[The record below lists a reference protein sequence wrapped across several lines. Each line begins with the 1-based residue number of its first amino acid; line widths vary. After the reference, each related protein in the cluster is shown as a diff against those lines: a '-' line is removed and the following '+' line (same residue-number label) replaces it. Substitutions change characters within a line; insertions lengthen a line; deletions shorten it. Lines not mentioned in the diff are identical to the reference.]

1 MKYMYI
7 YAIVLFVLGFLIKI
21 LNDINKKNN
30 NDNNIIK
37 YLIKKNPMTDTEIK
51 FVKELKKITDINNL
65 IILPQVQLQSIFYTI
80 NNKDITSF
88 NKIKCKSIDFAI
100 VDSDYNYKL
109 FIELDDYTHNRKNRI
124 QRDQFINEL
133 FKTYN
138 LKLKRIKVQNNYNI
152 ENLKNII
159 KEVV

>member
-7 YAIVLFVLGFLIKI
+7 YAIILFVLGLLVKL
-21 LNDINKKNN
+21 LNDKNLNK
-30 NDNNIIK
+30 NDNNIK
-37 YLIKKNPMTDTEIK
+37 YLIKQNPMTDTEIK
-51 FVKELKKITDINNL
+51 FIRELKKITDINNL
-65 IILPQVQLQSIFYTI
+65 IILPQVQLQSIFHTI

-88 NKIKCKSIDFAI
+88 NKIKSKSIDFAI
-100 VDSDYNYKL
+100 VDNNYNYKL
-109 FIELDDYTHNRKNRI
+109 FIELDDYTHNRKNRM

-138 LKLKRIKVQNNYNI
+138 LKLKRIKVQNNYKI
-152 ENLKNII
+152 EDLKNII

>member
-7 YAIVLFVLGFLIKI
+7 YAIILFILGFLIKL
-21 LNDINKKNN
+21 LNDINANN
-30 NDNNIIK
+30 NDNNIK
-37 YLIKKNPMTDTEIK
+37 YLTKQSPMTDTEIK
-51 FVKELKKITDINNL
+51 FIKELKKITDINNL

-80 NNKDITSF
+80 NNKDISSF
-88 NKIKCKSIDFAI
+88 NKIKSKSIDFAI
-100 VDSDYNYKL
+100 VDNNYNYKL

-138 LKLKRIKVQNNYNI
+138 LKLKRIKVQNNYNL
-152 ENLKNII
+152 EELENII

>member
-7 YAIVLFVLGFLIKI
+7 YAIILFVLGLLVKL
-21 LNDINKKNN
+21 LNNKNLNN
-30 NDNNIIK
+30 TDNNIK
-37 YLIKKNPMTDTEIK
+37 YLIKQNPMTETEIK
-51 FVKELKKITDINNL
+51 FIKELKKITDINNL
-65 IILPQVQLQSIFYTI
+65 IILPQVQLQSIFHTI

-88 NKIKCKSIDFAI
+88 NKIKSKSIDFAI
-100 VDSDYNYKL
+100 VDNNYNYKL

-152 ENLKNII
+152 EDLKDII

>member
-7 YAIVLFVLGFLIKI
+7 YAIIFFVLGLLVKL
-21 LNDINKKNN
+21 LNDKNLNN
-30 NDNNIIK
+30 NDNNIK
-37 YLIKKNPMTDTEIK
+37 YLIKQNPMTDTEIK
-51 FVKELKKITDINNL
+51 FIRELKKITDINNL
-65 IILPQVQLQSIFYTI
+65 IILPQVQLQSIFHTI

-88 NKIKCKSIDFAI
+88 NKIKSKSIDFAI
-100 VDSDYNYKL
+100 VDNNYNYKL
-109 FIELDDYTHNRKNRI
+109 FIELDDYTHNRKNRM

-152 ENLKNII
+152 EDLKNII

>member
-88 NKIKCKSIDFAI
+88 NKIKSKSIDFAI

>member
-7 YAIVLFVLGFLIKI
+7 YAIILFILGLLIKL
-21 LNDINKKNN
+21 LNNENFNN
-30 NDNNIIK
+30 TDNNIK
-37 YLIKKNPMTDTEIK
+37 YLIKQNPMTETEIK
-51 FVKELKKITDINNL
+51 FIKELKKVTDINNL
-65 IILPQVQLQSIFYTI
+65 IILPQVQLQSIFHTI

-88 NKIKCKSIDFAI
+88 NKIKSKSIDFAI
-100 VDSDYNYKL
+100 VDNNYNYKL

-152 ENLKNII
+152 EDLKNII

>member
-7 YAIVLFVLGFLIKI
+7 YAIILFVLGLLVKL
-21 LNDINKKNN
+21 LNNKNLNN
-30 NDNNIIK
+30 TDNNIK
-37 YLIKKNPMTDTEIK
+37 YLIKQNPMTETEIK
-51 FVKELKKITDINNL
+51 FIKELKKITDINNL
-65 IILPQVQLQSIFYTI
+65 IILPQVQLQSIFHTI

-88 NKIKCKSIDFAI
+88 NKIKSKSIDFAI
-100 VDSDYNYKL
+100 VDNNYNYKL

-152 ENLKNII
+152 EDLTDII

>member
-7 YAIVLFVLGFLIKI
+7 YAIILFVLGLLVKL
-21 LNDINKKNN
+21 LNNKNLNN
-30 NDNNIIK
+30 TDNNIK
-37 YLIKKNPMTDTEIK
+37 YLIKQNPMTETEIK
-51 FVKELKKITDINNL
+51 FIKELKKITDINNL
-65 IILPQVQLQSIFYTI
+65 IILPQIQLQSIFHTI

-88 NKIKCKSIDFAI
+88 NKIKSKSIDFAI
-100 VDSDYNYKL
+100 VDNNYNYKL

-138 LKLKRIKVQNNYNI
+138 LKFKRIKVQNNYNI
-152 ENLKNII
+152 EDLTDII

>member
-7 YAIVLFVLGFLIKI
+7 YAIILFILGFLIKL
-21 LNDINKKNN
+21 LNDINANN
-30 NDNNIIK
+30 NDNNIK
-37 YLIKKNPMTDTEIK
+37 YLTKQSPMTDTEIK
-51 FVKELKKITDINNL
+51 FIKELKKITDVNNL

-80 NNKDITSF
+80 NNKDISSF
-88 NKIKCKSIDFAI
+88 NKIKSKSIDFAI
-100 VDSDYNYKL
+100 VDNNYNYKL

-152 ENLKNII
+152 EDLKNII

>member
-7 YAIVLFVLGFLIKI
+7 YAIILFVLGLLVKL
-21 LNDINKKNN
+21 LNNKNLNN
-30 NDNNIIK
+30 TDNNIK
-37 YLIKKNPMTDTEIK
+37 YLIKQNPMTETEIK
-51 FVKELKKITDINNL
+51 FIKELKKITDINNL
-65 IILPQVQLQSIFYTI
+65 IILPQVQLQSIFHTI

-88 NKIKCKSIDFAI
+88 NKIKSKSIDFAI
-100 VDSDYNYKL
+100 VDNNYNYKL

-152 ENLKNII
+152 EDLKEII